1 MRQIFLIISLV
12 LFSLSLGNNTAY
24 AQNKPDRYIGYYYPA
39 PQRIEVY
46 CARVDPFPN
55 VDKKR
60 RVGFIIG
67 IKTGM
72 SKQPY
77 STPYSVFAKGGQSD
91 KLLIIAKQDGFLDTI
106 YRARA
111 LLAELSTSARTTP
124 IFVKSNAPEE
134 LTFLDL
140 ITMLGFQ
147 KVTLSDGD
155 GFSHQIILLPGN
167 NKQCHQVHKRKQ
179 AE

>member
-1 MRQIFLIISLV
+1 MKNVTLFLALTLTV
-12 LFSLSLGNNTAY
+12 LLSGGQA
-24 AQNKPDRYIGYYYPA
+24 AFAKSDRYIGYYYPA

-46 CARVDPFPN
+46 CAHVNALPN
-55 VDKKR
+55 VDKKK

-77 STPYSVFAKGGQSD
+77 ASPYSVFAKGSTSD
-91 KLLIIAKQDGFLDTI
+91 KLLVVSKQDGYLDTV

-124 IFVKSNAPEE
+124 VFTNSSAPEE

-140 ITMLGFQ
+140 IAMLGFAS
-147 KVTLSDGD
+147 VTLSDGN
-155 GFSHQIILLPGN
+155 GFAHQIHVLPN
-167 NKQCHQVHKRKQ
+167 KSKQCQKADELQ
-179 AE
+179 